1 MSYRVPLGIVLMIVG
16 LWWSLPGRK
25 PEPTPAPPAPGE
37 FSLRGK
43 FIGPTAASDAMM
55 FSSLCDEIANCLE
68 VDGMREQ
75 GPRLTTGVAFDEL
88 RIAAREGRMRGESLG
103 ARQPHARDAIH
114 AYLDQA
120 VGTAGGPVSP
130 EQRARW
136 ISAYREIARAAA
148 DVTR

>member
-1 MSYRVPLGIVLMIVG
+1 MSWRVYAAGALVVVAA
-16 LWWSLPGRK
+16 LWAMSGRK
-25 PEPTPAPPAPGE
+25 PVPTPAPEPTGL
-37 FSLRGK
+37 SLRGK
-43 FIGPTAASDAMM
+43 FVGPTAASDAVM
-55 FSSLCDEIANCLE
+55 FSALCDEIADCLE

-103 ARQPHARDAIH
+103 ARQPHVRDAIH
-114 AYLDQA
+114 GYLDQA

-136 ISAYREIARAAA
+136 IAAYREIARAAA
-148 DVTR
+148 DVTH